1 MSIAMT
7 PVSEWSRRLAEAL
20 VASGRLDA
28 DAARAALG
36 KAAASGTPVAILL
49 ARDGLVESS
58 AALECLSAISG
69 LRAVDLERDPPTL
82 AAAAAV
88 PLAVARYHRAIGQ
101 RLEDGYLVLAC
112 SEPLAA
118 DHLQSIASA
127 LDCGIAGCVLADPLV
142 IDRLIAH
149 AGSPPNARIGD
160 EEDPMK
166 LLSRTPPRD
175 AAPPAAYVAPFAGA
189 SVGLSPNDAPNGA
202 DSDGPVTRVVLDLG
216 PATSFERPAPPRPS
230 PSDRRPGPFGRPF
243 ASDVNDLLEF
253 AVEHG
258 ASDLHLAARFAPAVR
273 IDGSIRPIEDLAPI
287 EPLVLRDM
295 VFQIL
300 PQSVRE
306 RFESTKELDTS
317 YEIPDLGRF
326 RLSVFQQRGSVGAVF
341 RTIPPGVP
349 TLESLDLP
357 RAVASFADLRRGL
370 VLVTGPT
377 GSGKSTTLAA
387 VVDRINATKPLHI
400 MTVEDPIEFHHDHKR
415 SIVNQRE
422 VGQDTSSF
430 AECLRHV
437 LRQDPDVILVGEMRD
452 LETIST
458 ALSAAE
464 TGHLVFATLHTQDAP
479 QTIDRIVD
487 VFPTNQQD
495 QVRVQLA
502 GALEA
507 VVTQQLVIAEGGVGR
522 IPVAEVMVC
531 TPAIRNLIRSS
542 KTHQIYSLMQTGGS
556 SGMQT
561 MDQALAEAVRDRKIS
576 ESVAFDRAHDPKQL
590 LDYLKG

>member
-1 MSIAMT
+1 MSIATT

-20 VASGRLDA
+20 VSSGRLDA
-28 DAARAALG
+28 DAARAAL
-36 KAAASGTPVAILL
+36 ARSAASGTPVAILL
-49 ARDGLVESS
+49 AHDGIVDS
-58 AALECLSAISG
+58 AEALECLSAISG
-69 LRAVDLERDPPTL
+69 LRAVDLDRDPPTL

-127 LDCGIAGCVLADPLV
+127 LDCGIAGCVLADPVV

-149 AGSPPNARIGD
+149 GGSPTSARMSD
-160 EEDPMK
+160 EEDSVK
-166 LLSRTPPRD
+166 LLTRAAPREVQ
-175 AAPPAAYVAPFAGA
+175 PPAASAPYGGSLEDGSAANGRGA
-189 SVGLSPNDAPNGA
+189 EKDSP
-202 DSDGPVTRVVLDLG
+202 STRVVLDLG
-216 PATSFERPAPPRPS
+216 PAPVPDRSAPSGPA

-243 ASDVNDLLEF
+243 ASDVNDLLVF

-273 IDGSIRPIEDLAPI
+273 IDGSIRPIEDLEPI

-295 VFQIL
+295 IFQIL

-306 RFESTKELDTS
+306 RYEASKELDTS
-317 YEIPDLGRF
+317 YEIPDVGRF

-357 RAVASFADLRRGL
+357 RAVSSFADLRRGL
-370 VLVTGPT
+370 VLLTGPT

-400 MTVEDPIEFHHDHKR
+400 MTVEDPIEFHHEHKR

-458 ALSAAE
+458 ALTAAE

-522 IPVAEVMVC
+522 VPVAEVMVC

-576 ESVAFDRAHDPKQL
+576 ETVAFDRAHDPKQL